1 MLPLSAVYIGFSPPW
16 VNSES
21 TEAEGKPPMW
31 LWKSMV
37 PDKKPNEFK
46 DLNPENCPEALERVN
61 IWVALLALR
70 THSVS
75 SGPTSPA
82 EGPSR
87 RTAVLGQYYHLGTQP
102 LWSREPIWGR
112 QRWPS
117 SPGQGLPFPETVH
130 SVASPHPG
138 WEITHKERYNTGLQ
152 QRLLHSSLPHPKNHF
167 LLS

>member
-1 MLPLSAVYIGFSPPW
+1 
-16 VNSES
+16 
-21 TEAEGKPPMW
+21 
-31 LWKSMV
+31 MV

-87 RTAVLGQYYHLGTQP
+87 RTAVLGQYYQP
-102 LWSREPIWGR
+102 GNTATVIQGAYLRKTKMAQQPGPGAAFSRDSTFCG
-112 QRWPS
+112 QPS
-117 SPGQGLPFPETVH
+117 SRV
-130 SVASPHPG
+130 
-138 WEITHKERYNTGLQ
+138 RNNT
-152 QRLLHSSLPHPKNHF
+152 
-167 LLS
+167 